1 MEGRLKGLVQAE
13 GDSVVTPQ
21 RHLWAV
27 ICSEL
32 IMELIYI
39 LEIPGHVEMQE

>member
-1 MEGRLKGLVQAE
+1 MKGLVQAE

-21 RHLWAV
+21 KETLLGM
-27 ICSEL
+27 ICSEFRRK
-32 IMELIYI
+32 LIYT